1 MSTHPARPLAGR
13 RALVTGS
20 LQGIGLAVAEELA
33 AQGCALVLHGLGDA
47 AAREAAC
54 AAVRR
59 AGAPAAEAH
68 AHDLAGAGQAESLA
82 QAALAGGAV
91 DILVNNAGIQHTAA
105 LAEMPRARWD
115 AILAVNLSAAFDTM
129 RVLLPPMAAAGYG
142 RVVNIASVH
151 GLVASVH
158 KAPYVAAKFG
168 LVGLSRVA
176 ALEYAAAGSRASGG
190 VTVNCICPGWT
201 ETAIIEPQIAAR
213 AQALDGGRD
222 AAVRDL
228 LREKQP
234 SLRTSLPQ
242 EIARVVTWLCEPAA
256 HNLTGT
262 SIPVDG
268 GWTAQ

>member
-1 MSTHPARPLAGR
+1 MNPATPLAGR

-20 LQGIGLAVAEELA
+20 VQGIGLAIAQALA
-33 AQGCALVLHGLGDA
+33 RQGAAVVLHGLATPEQLQDA
-47 AAREAAC
+47 RQSVSA
-54 AAVRR
+54 
-59 AGAPAAEAH
+59 AGAPRVDALD
-68 AHDLAGAGQAESLA
+68 HDLRDPARVEAMVA
-82 QAALAGGAV
+82 AALADGPV

-105 LAEMPRARWD
+105 LADMPRRKWD
-115 AILAVNLSAAFDTM
+115 DIIAINLSAAFDTM
-129 RVLLPPMAAAGYG
+129 RLLLPVMAGRGYG

-168 LVGLSRVA
+168 LVGMSRVA
-176 ALEYAAAGSRASGG
+176 ALEYASAGSRDSGG

-201 ETAIIEPQIAAR
+201 ETAIIQPQIDGR
-213 AQALDGGRD
+213 AQALGVGRED
-222 AAVRDL
+222 ALRDL

-234 SLRTSLPQ
+234 SLRTSLPG

-256 HNLTGT
+256 HNLTGA